1 MLNLAG
7 ALDDRGHQVDLVLCR
22 AAGPYVESLGQGF
35 DVVELRPNRLW
46 PAYAAASDPNTFLRV
61 LWSRTRHCRRFTP
74 LSWLP
79 WFPDLGRYLRRA
91 RPAALLAAKTSASI
105 TALCAVRFA
114 PPATRLVIC
123 EQTHLSS
130 ELAHQD
136 WGAVA
141 PVIRRLYPRADAR
154 VAVSSGVAEDLA
166 RVARLPR
173 EAVTTIY
180 NPMASGAVRAGA
192 AEPLDHP
199 WFQAAPPP
207 PVVLGIGRLTR
218 QKDFG
223 TLLRAFAV
231 VRAERSARLVILG
244 EGEMRAELQASAR
257 RLGIE
262 PDVSFPGFVRNPYAY
277 LARAAV
283 FALSSAW
290 EGLPGV
296 LIEAMASGCPVVSTD
311 CPSGPAEILD
321 GGRYG
326 RLVPVGDAGALAH
339 AITATLGDPP
349 SRQYLR
355 RGAQRFSVDLVA
367 EEYLAVL
374 MGRGSRALRARG

>member
-7 ALDDRGHQVDLVLCR
+7 ALDGRGYRVDLVLCR
-22 AAGPYVESLGQGF
+22 ASGPYLESLAQGV

-61 LWSRTRHCRRFTP
+61 LWSRIRHFRRFTP
-74 LSWLP
+74 LFWLS
-79 WFPDLGRYLRRA
+79 WFPDLGRYLRRE
-91 RPAALLAAKTSASI
+91 RPAALLAAKTSANI
-105 TALCAVRFA
+105 VALCAARFA
-114 PPATRLVIC
+114 PPATRVVIC
-123 EQTHLSS
+123 EVTHLSS
-130 ELAHQD
+130 ELAHRG

-154 VAVSSGVAEDLA
+154 VAISSGVAEDVS
-166 RVARLPR
+166 RVARLPA

-180 NPMASGAVRAGA
+180 NPLASGAVRAGA
-192 AEPLDHP
+192 AGPLDHP
-199 WFQAAPPP
+199 WFQAGAP

-218 QKDFG
+218 QKGFG

-231 VRAERSARLVILG
+231 VRAKRRTRLVILG

-257 RLGIE
+257 GLGIE
-262 PDVSFPGFVRNPYAY
+262 SSVSFPGFVRNPYAY

-283 FALSSAW
+283 FALSSVW
-290 EGLPGV
+290 EGLPTV
-296 LIEAMASGCPVVSTD
+296 LIEAMALGCPVVSTD
-311 CPSGPAEILD
+311 CPSGPAEVLD

-326 RLVPVGDAGALAH
+326 RLVPVADAGAMAD
-339 AITATLGDPP
+339 AILATLGAPP
-349 SRQYLR
+349 SRESVQ
-355 RGAQRFSVDLVA
+355 RGARRFSVDLVA

-374 MGRGSRALRARG
+374 MGRGGHAVRERG